1 VGEDFVA
8 VFAGEAEGELGGEQ
22 AVVDA
27 DVMAAAVEFV
37 GEVALAGGE
46 LRESVG

>member
-1 VGEDFVA
+1 MCEDFVA
-8 VFAGEAEGELGGEQ
+8 VFAGEGEGQLGGEE
-22 AVVDA
+22 AVVEA

-37 GEVALAGGE
+37 GEVALADGE